1 MFGFFTGYPNQ
12 TVVTETKEEAAA
24 KREEIKSIELQ
35 LLELKVEL
43 QRAKESRKIE
53 KKDHRREIR
62 HEEKI
67 LREKERTLFKLGRK
81 ARGKMGFYQYAKFM
95 RAATYSQ
102 QATRR
107 NSKLIIEQ
115 LVPNSVMG
123 QFHQANRA
131 KTVRSLVGPPSSTAT
146 TTNTVDGS
154 SPSTNSSQALAK
166 SGGQELSNPGGNILT
181 NNVIVLGIRMLA
193 AAVLEVKLLRAMHVL
208 MTLKVQQDIH
218 REEWNSVLLELYKY
232 VDTAPTK
239 KMEAKLKSQIV
250 NLKHITTKIRGYSED
265 TLELQ
270 RKLLRNFKMKE
281 VQELSNRSLA
291 RIKDMWVKEKPSS
304 MLEEA
309 NDSPE
314 KKEEFAKKTD
324 EELLNRL
331 AKAEERFTTWR
342 QNSERRLQMTK
353 DPSTKRL
360 ADQRKEI
367 WEESQRVR
375 SCASLSNNSE
385 NDNYGDA
392 RRPTTPVI
400 LSKPNQVWQ

>member
-12 TVVTETKEEAAA
+12 SVVTETKEEAAA

-81 ARGKMGFYQYAKFM
+81 ARGRMGFYQYAKFM

-107 NSKLIIEQ
+107 NSPLIIEQ
-115 LVPNSVMG
+115 LLPNSVMG
-123 QFHQANRA
+123 KFHQANRA
-131 KTVRSLVGPPSSTAT
+131 KTVRSLVGPPSSTT
-146 TTNTVDGS
+146 TTTVDGS
-154 SPSTNSSQALAK
+154 SSSSSSSQALAK
-166 SGGQELSNPGGNILT
+166 SGGQELSKPGGNILT
-181 NNVIVLGIRMLA
+181 NNVIILGIRMLA

-239 KMEAKLKSQIV
+239 EMEAKLTSQIINV
-250 NLKHITTKIRGYSED
+250 KHMTAKIRGYSED

-270 RKLLRNFKMKE
+270 RKLIRNFKMKE
-281 VQELSNRSLA
+281 VQDLSNRSLA
-291 RIKDMWVKEKPSS
+291 RIKTMWVKEKPSS
-304 MLEEA
+304 MLEEV

-331 AKAEERFTTWR
+331 AKAEERFTAWR

-360 ADQRKEI
+360 ADQRKEV

-375 SCASLSNNSE
+375 SCASLSNIGG
-385 NDNYGDA
+385 NDNHGDA
-392 RRPTTPVI
+392 RRPITPVI
-400 LSKPNQVWQ
+400 LSRSNQVWQ